1 MTFTKSMLDSLIMR
15 NMVRKIISFYL
26 DDMKNEIKIN
36 KMVRLVLAICW
47 VSLIW
52 QFVRCVLEKRQALL
66 QWRNKSIMKKKMVKL
81 Y

>member
-1 MTFTKSMLDSLIMR
+1 MTTIKSMLDSLIMR
-15 NMVRKIISFYL
+15 NMIRKIISFYL
-26 DDMKNEIKIN
+26 DDMKNEIKKN

-52 QFVRCVLEKRQALL
+52 QIVRCVLEKRQALL

-81 Y
+81 H